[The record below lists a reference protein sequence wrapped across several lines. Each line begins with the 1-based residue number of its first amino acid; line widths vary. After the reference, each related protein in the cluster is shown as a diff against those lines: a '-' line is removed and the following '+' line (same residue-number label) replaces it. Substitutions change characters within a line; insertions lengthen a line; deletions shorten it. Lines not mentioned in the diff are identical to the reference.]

1 MSSWSPDSLGRRTL
15 DKCLLR
21 GLVQSGICQ
30 MAQTTKVILGI
41 DPGIADTGYGV
52 IEQGKNGNLRCVDYG
67 SIKTNSKIN
76 LPERLQI
83 LSCELTQ
90 IIEKYRPGIIAVEQL
105 FFCKNVK
112 TALVVGHA
120 RGVVLLTSKEN
131 QIPLIEFTPLQIKQ
145 AVSTYGKAS
154 KLQVQKMVKL
164 LLNLKELPKPDD
176 AADALAAA
184 ICAANFTAHTN
195 S

>member
-1 MSSWSPDSLGRRTL
+1 MP
-15 DKCLLR
+15 K
-21 GLVQSGICQ
+21 I
-30 MAQTTKVILGI
+30 ILGI

-52 IEQGKNGNLRCVDYG
+52 VKKEKNGNLVCVDYG
-67 SIKTNSKIN
+67 SIKTNSKID
-76 LPERLQI
+76 LPERLEI
-83 LSCELTQ
+83 LSCRLTEL
-90 IIEKYRPGIIAVEQL
+90 IEKYQPAIIAVEQL

-120 RGVVLLTSKEN
+120 RGVVLLTAKEN
-131 QIPLIEFTPLQIKQ
+131 KVPIVEFTPLQIKQ

-184 ICAANFTAHTN
+184 ICASN
-195 S
+195 SIYLR